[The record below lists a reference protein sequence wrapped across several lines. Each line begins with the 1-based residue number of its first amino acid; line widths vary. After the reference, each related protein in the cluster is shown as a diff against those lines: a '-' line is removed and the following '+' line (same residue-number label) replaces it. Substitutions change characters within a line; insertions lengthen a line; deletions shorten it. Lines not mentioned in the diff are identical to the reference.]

1 MIWQENSLSF
11 EAYCDLRASVGWNNW
26 FESQS
31 RQALENSLYVL
42 SLEDQGKPVAMGRLI
57 GDGMYYLMV
66 DVVVRPEYQGQGVGS
81 AVVDQLLTY
90 VERMTPED
98 GRSSVQLIAEPGME
112 GFYLKKGFKQIP
124 HEFCGSAMRRIIRK

>member
-1 MIWQENSLSF
+1 MEFRENELSF
-11 EAYCDLRASVGWNNW
+11 SDYCDLRSSVGWNNW

-31 RQALENSLYVL
+31 RRALENSLYVL
-42 SLEDQGKPVAMGRLI
+42 TLEEKGRPVAMGRLI

-66 DVVVRPEYQGQGVGS
+66 DVVVRPEYQGQGLGS
-81 AVVDQLLTY
+81 AMVDRLLAY
-90 VERMTPED
+90 VEAMTPAD

-124 HEFCGSAMRRIIRK
+124 HEFCGSAFRKIIRK